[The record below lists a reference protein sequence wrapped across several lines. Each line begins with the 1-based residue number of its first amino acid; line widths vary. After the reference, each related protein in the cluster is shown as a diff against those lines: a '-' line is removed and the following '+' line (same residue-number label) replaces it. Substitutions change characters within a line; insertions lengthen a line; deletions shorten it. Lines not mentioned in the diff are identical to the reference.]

1 MDIVVF
7 TNRTSKDASS
17 PSDHHQSKFKISL
30 LYTYWLAILSNPG
43 LASPGI
49 PCNEIGNP

>member
-1 MDIVVF
+1 
-7 TNRTSKDASS
+7 
-17 PSDHHQSKFKISL
+17 

-49 PCNEIGNP
+49 PCNEIGNPWVYRLYSLALNLISYWTKRTCCLH